1 MLVADDELW
10 IRERI
15 INSIK
20 WAKIGITITGQAS
33 DGEEALMLYKELKPD
48 IVITDIRMPVIS
60 GIEFISALRD
70 TGINSK
76 VIVISGY
83 SEFDYAQKALRLG
96 VFDYVLKPVENSE
109 LVEVVKKCIRQ
120 IEADAYINKIFE
132 ESKIRQTVAEHLEN
146 LSDSRK
152 RNIVEKAISFITENY
167 HRPIS
172 LTDVA
177 GHVMLNAAYFSK
189 LFKDSTGGTFINYLT
204 QYRISMAVELMK
216 DPSLKIYEI
225 ASSVGYE
232 NVQYFTKV
240 FKSVKGVSPYIYKE
254 KI

>member
-132 ESKIRQTVAEHLEN
+132 ESKIRQTVTEHLEN

-152 RNIVEKAISFITENY
+152 RNIVEKAISFIAENY